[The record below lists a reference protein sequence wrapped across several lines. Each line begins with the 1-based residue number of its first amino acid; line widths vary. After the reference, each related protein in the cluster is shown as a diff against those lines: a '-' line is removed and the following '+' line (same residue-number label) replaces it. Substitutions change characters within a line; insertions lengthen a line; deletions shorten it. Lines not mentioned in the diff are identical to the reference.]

1 MNGTRSNSLAKVN
14 YSGVELTPLPNILLR
29 TKKSRSFFFFFF
41 FSPCPHLASV
51 CTGAAKFA
59 AEDQCLVCQ
68 GNFRQTNSQS
78 AFQAPLF
85 EQNAISLTAD
95 HSYGPLVPN

>member
-29 TKKSRSFFFFFF
+29 TKKSRSFFFFF
-41 FSPCPHLASV
+41 SPCPHLASV

-59 AEDQCLVCQ
+59 AEDQCLALP
-68 GNFRQTNSQS
+68 GEF
-78 AFQAPLF
+78 
-85 EQNAISLTAD
+85 
-95 HSYGPLVPN
+95 